1 MFKDMKFPIK
11 VLNKKKFILSYID
24 AFIVNLCIYLM
35 PVVLAI
41 FTKQPFTLEKF
52 KYLIILIIVLKLTE
66 IIFNHFWIMYVTRF
80 ENKYSKDLQL
90 AYFNRIAKMKPQK
103 LNKVHNGFLKKQID
117 IISQEAEEFM
127 EYIFM
132 TVNGFLISSIIFFIE
147 VINQDFHMFW
157 VCFVMM
163 ICMVWYNVS
172 LGKKYV
178 VVQEKYNDSY
188 AKYNSTYVDFL
199 QNIKTVKRLNA
210 TKYANSKNEESFK
223 RVIPKLDKTNFCY
236 SLRASGISFFV
247 YFMYA
252 IILINLYFKMKSG
265 QDILSYLLFY
275 ATMFS
280 GLSTELKDLSKLF
293 MHYNKFQA
301 ATNQVENII
310 GNDCESNVIYDWKEI
325 KIKDL
330 EFKYNDEVKQA
341 IYVPE
346 FVINKG
352 DKISIVGK
360 SGQGKT
366 TFLNIFSRNIEVDDS
381 HYMIDGESKKGNLNL
396 AYISQEIDLFDLTV
410 KENLCLG
417 KEIDD
422 RQLMLY
428 LKEAGL
434 DEWINKLENGLD
446 TVVGERG
453 LKLSVGQKQRLNIIR
468 GILLEKDVYVL
479 DEPTSNLDKET
490 EKLIIKL
497 IQKYLKDK
505 TVIIVTHR
513 EEIKNICNKHYEFEN
528 NTMKMVTR
536 MVN

>member
-1 MFKDMKFPIK
+1 MLKNMKFSFKI
-11 VLNKKKFILSYID
+11 LNKKKFILCYIN
-24 AFIVNLCIYLM
+24 AFIVNMCLYLM

-41 FTKQPFTLEKF
+41 FTTQPFTLEKF
-52 KYLIILIIVLKLTE
+52 KYLIISVIGLKLTE
-66 IIFNHFWIMYVTRF
+66 LILNHFWVVYILRF

-90 AYFNRIAKMKPQK
+90 AYFNRIAKMKPSK
-103 LNKVHNGFLKKQID
+103 LNQVHNGFLKKQID
-117 IISQEAEEFM
+117 IISEEAEEFV
-127 EYIFM
+127 EYVFE
-132 TVNGFLISSIIFFIE
+132 TVNGFLISIVIFLIE
-147 VINQDFHMFW
+147 VINQDFYMFW
-157 VCFVMM
+157 ICLAMV
-163 ICMVWYNVS
+163 ICMVLYNVW

-188 AKYNSTYVDFL
+188 SKYNSTYVDFL

-210 TKYANSKNEESFK
+210 TKYANSKNEEAFK
-223 RVIPKLDKTNFCY
+223 EVIPKLDKTNFFY
-236 SLRASGISFFV
+236 SLRSNGISFFV

-252 IILINLYFKMKSG
+252 VILINLYFKMKSG
-265 QDILSYLLFY
+265 EDILSYLLFY

-280 GLSTELKDLSKLF
+280 GLSTELKDLSRLF

-310 GNDCESNVIYDWKEI
+310 GNDCESNVIYDWEKI
-325 KIKDL
+325 QIKDL
-330 EFKYNDEVKQA
+330 EFKYNDETKQA
-341 IYVPE
+341 IYIPE
-346 FVINKG
+346 FVIDKG

-366 TFLNIFSRNIEVDDS
+366 TFLNIFSRYIEVDDI
-381 HYMIDGESKKGNLNL
+381 HYIVDGKSKKGNLNL

-417 KEIDD
+417 KDIDD
-422 RQLMLY
+422 TKLMEY

-434 DEWINKLENGLD
+434 DDWVNKLENGLD

-490 EKLIIKL
+490 EKLIINL

-513 EEIKNICNKHYEFEN
+513 DEIKNICNRHYEFKD
-528 NTMKMVTR
+528 NTMEEYQLVRT
-536 MVN
+536 